1 MPSNWA
7 PTTSRGRA
15 RPQENDNVNHVVAL
29 SRNIYSILFYSS
41 EEVARTIIPSNFP
54 VELQLQFVLWD
65 PLGPS
70 RGVLRG
76 VPEGSRGSQRDPEE
90 E

>member
-29 SRNIYSILFYSS
+29 SRNIYSILPNMRMTDLGG
-41 EEVARTIIPSNFP
+41 EEIMKDMSAM
-54 VELQLQFVLWD
+54 Q
-65 PLGPS
+65 
-70 RGVLRG
+70 
-76 VPEGSRGSQRDPEE
+76 
-90 E
+90 

>member
-29 SRNIYSILFYSS
+29 SRNIYSIFYLIGGGYGPYGGYGPGAPGAMDPRPPAMDLGTRGLA
-41 EEVARTIIPSNFP
+41 EKMDWPS
-54 VELQLQFVLWD
+54 FVRSYLWT
-65 PLGPS
+65 
-70 RGVLRG
+70 
-76 VPEGSRGSQRDPEE
+76 
-90 E
+90 